1 MRIIGPSLIA
11 LFSLVAS
18 AEAQQRSAP
27 FSPGSVERVQLAL
40 QRWNQQQRLTLSPPS
55 PWTEPTVRTF
65 GMFTVVFPGSP
76 GEIIKVSLPIG
87 ELTTRAARAV
97 SSARHRRAE
106 RKAGEEVQRALR
118 DFNAQ

>member
-1 MRIIGPSLIA
+1 MRIIGPSVIA

-40 QRWNQQQRLTLSPPS
+40 QRSNQQQRLTLSPS